1 MTVDIYQVDAF
12 SSHLFKGNPAAV
24 CLLNEWLPDETLKS
38 IAAENN
44 LSETA
49 YVIARDDHFELRWFT
64 PTVEVS
70 LCGHATVATA
80 LVLFD
85 ELKYENSIIRFQT
98 KSGELTVRKDNNF
111 YLLNFPA
118 NDPTEVTDYPNELIE
133 ALHCKPV
140 KVLKGKTDYMVVV
153 ETQREVELLQ
163 PNHTLLRGIKV
174 RGVIVTAV
182 GDEVDF
188 VSRFFAPGS
197 GVDEDPVTGSA
208 HTMLIPYWA
217 KKLGKEA
224 FYAKQL
230 SARGG
235 TLKCKLLGDRV
246 EIGGAAKLYM
256 KGQLFLP

>member
-1 MTVDIYQVDAF
+1 MAIDIYQVDAF
-12 SSHLFKGNPAAV
+12 SAHLFKGNPAAV
-24 CLLNEWLPDETLKS
+24 CLLDEWLPDELLKS

-49 YVIARDDHFELRWFT
+49 YVVRKGNHFELRWFT
-64 PTVEVS
+64 PTIEVS

-85 ELKYENSIIRFQT
+85 ELKYENDLIRFQT

-111 YLLNFPA
+111 FILNFPT
-118 NDPTEVTDYPNELIE
+118 NVPSVETDYPKALIE
-133 ALHCKPV
+133 ALNCHPV
-140 KVLKGKTDYMVVV
+140 EVLKGKTDYVVV
-153 ETQREVELLQ
+153 VKTQQEVEAIQ
-163 PNHTLLRGIKV
+163 PNHALLRTIKV
-174 RGVIVTAV
+174 RGVVVTAL

-197 GVDEDPVTGSA
+197 GIDEDPVTGSA

-217 KKLGKEA
+217 EKLGKQS

-230 SARGG
+230 SQRGG

-246 EIGGAAKLYM
+246 EIGGTAKLYM